1 MMKIFTYFVIT
12 VLVMLLFPFFLTGML
27 LLLAGALLKSLG
39 YLLLF
44 ERVYAVRELT
54 ETADYLWN
62 CSTWKE
68 D

>member
-1 MMKIFTYFVIT
+1 MKIFTYFVIT
-12 VLVMLLFPFFLTGML
+12 VLVVLLFPFFLTGML

-39 YLLLF
+39 YQLLF
-44 ERVYAVRELT
+44 ERVYAARELA
-54 ETADYLWN
+54 ETAGYLRD

>member
-1 MMKIFTYFVIT
+1 MMKIFAYFVIT
-12 VLVMLLFPFFLTGML
+12 VLAVLLLPFFLTGML

-44 ERVYAVRELT
+44 ERVYAARELAVT
-54 ETADYLWN
+54 DGYLRD
-62 CSTWKE
+62 CLTWKE

>member
-12 VLVMLLFPFFLTGML
+12 VPVVLLFPFFLTGML

-39 YLLLF
+39 YLLMF

-54 ETADYLWN
+54 ETADYLRD

>member
-1 MMKIFTYFVIT
+1 MKIFTYFVIT
-12 VLVMLLFPFFLTGML
+12 VLVVLLFPFFLAGML

-54 ETADYLWN
+54 ETADYLWDY
-62 CSTWKE
+62 STWKE

>member
-12 VLVMLLFPFFLTGML
+12 VLVVPLFLLLLTGML

-39 YLLLF
+39 YQLLF
-44 ERVYAVRELT
+44 ERVYAARELA
-54 ETADYLWN
+54 ETAGYLRD

>member
-1 MMKIFTYFVIT
+1 MKIFTYFVIT
-12 VLVMLLFPFFLTGML
+12 VLVVLLFPFFLTGML

-54 ETADYLWN
+54 ETASYLREY
-62 CSTWKE
+62 SEWKE
-68 D
+68 E